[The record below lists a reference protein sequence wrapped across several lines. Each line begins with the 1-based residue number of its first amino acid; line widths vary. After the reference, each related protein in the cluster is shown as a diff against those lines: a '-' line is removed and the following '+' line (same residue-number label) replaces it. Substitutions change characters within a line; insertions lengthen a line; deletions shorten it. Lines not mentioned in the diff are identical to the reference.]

1 MDRDTPITELKGV
14 GEKTGRLFGKL
25 DIRTVGELLAAYPRD
40 YEVFGEPVKI
50 GRAVSGEVCA
60 VQGAVS
66 GIPNERR
73 IRNLSIL
80 NVVIADESGR
90 LQLTFYNMP
99 FLGGHR
105 TSSAAWSG
113 QRAPSRS
120 WSSPKS
126 SPRRIT
132 TGS

>member
-14 GEKTGRLFGKL
+14 GEKTARLFGKL

-73 IRNLSIL
+73 IRNLRIL

-99 FLGGHR
+99 FLKKTLRQGGF
-105 TSSAAWSG
+105 
-113 QRAPSRS
+113 
-120 WSSPKS
+120 
-126 SPRRIT
+126 
-132 TGS
+132 